1 MNKFIGIGRNTKD
14 GELRTAGN
22 NINVYTN
29 TLAMTNNFKNKDGK
43 YDSEFLNYVAYRS
56 TADFLS
62 KYSGKGTQLCL
73 EGRIHTRSYE
83 DKNKNKRFATE
94 LIIENVT
101 ILERKKDSGQANSQV
116 ETKQD
121 IPQNITTEYDTEN
134 SDIHLSD
141 EDIDKV
147 FQGEQIELPF

>member
-29 TLAMTNNFKNKDGK
+29 TLAMTNNYKNKDGN
-43 YDSEFLNYVAYRS
+43 YDSEFLNYVAYRN
-56 TADFLS
+56 TAEFLNKYTS
-62 KYSGKGTQLCL
+62 KGSQLCL

-83 DKNKNKRFATE
+83 DKDKNKKYVTE
-94 LIIENVT
+94 LIVENIT
-101 ILERKKDSGQANSQV
+101 ILERKKEG
-116 ETKQD
+116 TKEEPKEME
-121 IPQNITTEYDTEN
+121 IPQAKTEYDTEG
-134 SDIHLSD
+134 SDVKLSD